1 VRLYRITVL
10 RSLQFT
16 DAQAEPAP
24 IGAAKA
30 AWWDVK
36 GRAAAEEARR
46 RQGRLAGLR
55 NNFTT
60 QPPTKNV
67 AVQTD
72 GTGGDADEGHRDA
85 GPIGNG
91 GRPAAADGAEPLRRR
106 EQAAAVQWLP
116 EPHGWQLAPAAS
128 MSTSSGSTSPQ
139 VNCCAECSPVDHKAG
154 IQGSSGPATLHDKH
168 EESSVRE

>member
-106 EQAAAVQWLP
+106 EQAAA
-116 EPHGWQLAPAAS
+116 S